1 MTSPKSKTLPHPGPK
16 HLWWPTCHHHHD
28 ILMQK
33 HATTMP
39 MIQKEKALWPARTR
53 TIHAAAMPSYSMQ
66 ISAVFAKLSFKQ
78 HQTIVPS
85 FQFWNNNCKSEP
97 YLSEGLIKTYQNML
111 RGLSASLKCVL
122 DKLRQHSAPNNPRQR
137 KHYVSNTSC
146 DFDKCV
152 VLAWKQSP
160 GKDPYLP
167 VYHKKPARYR
177 EQKNASNYE
186 RKNMHMKTAKIEHE
200 HPSLAN
206 SAHCWS
212 RHPKLHETGW
222 FFCWVILS
230 TWWNVLRKNAAW
242 QLAINIDQ
250 MRVFAQC
257 NFYRA
262 RKQMKTWYG
271 ANKAAKQLQSRCQKL
286 ALGQHPSSCSCR
298 NWIKSV
304 LPCLL
309 TSPDGSVFRA
319 RCFLPL
325 F

>member
-33 HATTMP
+33 HAKTMP

-85 FQFWNNNCKSEP
+85 FQSWNNNCKSEP

-186 RKNMHMKTAKIEHE
+186 RKNMHMKTAKFEHE

-230 TWWNVLRKNAAW
+230 TWWNVLWEKMQPDNWQSTSIKCACLLNATFTELESKW
-242 QLAINIDQ
+242 KHDMEPI
-250 MRVFAQC
+250 
-257 NFYRA
+257 
-262 RKQMKTWYG
+262 K
-271 ANKAAKQLQSRCQKL
+271 LQS
-286 ALGQHPSSCSCR
+286 SCKVVAK
-298 NWIKSV
+298 NWHW
-304 LPCLL
+304 
-309 TSPDGSVFRA
+309 GSIQVHVPVA
-319 RCFLPL
+319 TE
-325 F
+325 

>member
-1 MTSPKSKTLPHPGPK
+1 
-16 HLWWPTCHHHHD
+16 
-28 ILMQK
+28 MQK

-53 TIHAAAMPSYSMQ
+53 TIHAAAMSSYSMQ

-78 HQTIVPS
+78 HQTFVPS

-97 YLSEGLIKTYQNML
+97 YLSESLIKTYQSML

-137 KHYVSNTSC
+137 KHCVQHKLRLWQMCGLGLKTKSWEGPIPAGLQKKQQGIGNKKMPATRTSQPC
-146 DFDKCV
+146 KFSTLLVKASKA
-152 VLAWKQSP
+152 AWNWMIFLLGDSI
-160 GKDPYLP
+160 YL
-167 VYHKKPARYR
+167 V
-177 EQKNASNYE
+177 E
-186 RKNMHMKTAKIEHE
+186 RA
-200 HPSLAN
+200 
-206 SAHCWS
+206 
-212 RHPKLHETGW
+212 
-222 FFCWVILS
+222 V
-230 TWWNVLRKNAAW
+230 RKNATW
-242 QLAINIDQ
+242 QLAINSDQ
-250 MRVFAQC
+250 MGVLAQC

-262 RKQMKTWYG
+262 RKNMKTWYG

-304 LPCLL
+304 MPCLL